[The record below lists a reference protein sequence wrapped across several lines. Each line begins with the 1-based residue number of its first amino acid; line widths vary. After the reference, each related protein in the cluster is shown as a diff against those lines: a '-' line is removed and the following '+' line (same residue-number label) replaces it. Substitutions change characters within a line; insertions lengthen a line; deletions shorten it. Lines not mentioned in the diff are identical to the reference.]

1 MSRWR
6 TGFCLAI
13 FCAAYALGCELLG
26 RRAAEP
32 FVPMVSPK
40 LDWWRAHAE
49 EFDTLI
55 IGSSRTYRQVAP
67 GIFDA
72 AMAAGGTPTRSY
84 NLGID
89 GMRPPEDSYLLEQA
103 LAARRSPLRFVIL
116 ECNALKMEV
125 PEDNADTLR
134 AVYWH
139 DLPRMSALWR
149 LAFAPAYEGERR
161 SVGKRISS
169 GWGNLRHYSDHAR
182 LWLWRNAHVGSGNAR
197 LLASVGL
204 APSAPTF
211 IEVGP
216 RKDGYRP
223 PTTAERMSGKL
234 LRDYE
239 HRLAEIL
246 TKSPRADLADAE
258 SQREAAR
265 KRDRILAAGARPI
278 FIAPPLLAPTIFTPM
293 CGVVFLNFADP
304 ARFPALYAIEN
315 RRDTGHTNSAG
326 SDLYTRLL
334 AEALL
339 HHLTP

>member
-1 MSRWR
+1 M
-6 TGFCLAI
+6 AV
-13 FCAAYALGCELLG
+13 FCAAYALGCGMLG
-26 RRAAEP
+26 RQSPEP

-40 LDWWRAHAE
+40 LAWWRAHAE

-55 IGSSRTYRQVAP
+55 LGSSRTYRQVVP

-89 GMRPPEDSYLLEQA
+89 GMRPPEDGYLLEQA
-103 LAARRSPLRFVIL
+103 LAARSSPLRFVIV

-125 PEDNADTLR
+125 PEDNAETMR

-139 DLPRMSALWR
+139 DLPRMSALWG
-149 LAFAPAYEGERR
+149 LTFAPGYEGEHR
-161 SVGKRISS
+161 SIGKRISS
-169 GWGNLRHYSDHAR
+169 GWGNLRHFSDHAK
-182 LWLWRNAHVGSGNAR
+182 LGLWRNAHVGSGNER
-197 LLASVGL
+197 VLAAIGI

-223 PTTAERMSGKL
+223 PTTAERMGGKL

-246 TKSPRADLADAE
+246 AHSARADLGDAE
-258 SQREAAR
+258 SQREVVR
-265 KRDRILAAGARPI
+265 KRDLILANGARPI
-278 FIAPPLLAPTIFTPM
+278 FIAPPLLAPTVFTPM
-293 CGVVFLNFADP
+293 CGVIFLNFADP

-326 SDLYTRLL
+326 SELYTRLL
-334 AEALL
+334 SEALL
-339 HHLTP
+339 HTLTP